1 MKVAV
6 LNYTGSVGKT
16 VVASH
21 LLAPRMN
28 GAQIFAV
35 ESTNETGADLGLSVD
50 QLRGEHFGR
59 LFRELLTRDDAI
71 VDVGASNIEDFLA
84 HMMRYEGAHEE
95 ISYFVLPVI
104 NTGKAQRETIKTV
117 AALAGLGVAPD
128 RVRLLFNRVETSVE
142 EEFPSLLAYAAK
154 TGEAQANPKA
164 AIFENEVFELLAD
177 LRTTIADVLADQTD
191 YRTLLQQT
199 DRSDHD
205 RISHLS
211 NMHALRA
218 LARPVDRQMHAAFA
232 ALFA

>member
-35 ESTNETGADLGLSVD
+35 ESTNETGADLGLNVD

-71 VDVGASNIEDFLA
+71 VDVGASNIEDFLT

-95 ISYFVLPVI
+95 MSYFVLPVI

-117 AALAGLGVAPD
+117 AALAALGWTQTGYGFCSTALIATWKTSFPRSWPMPPRRAKYRPIRAP
-128 RVRLLFNRVETSVE
+128 
-142 EEFPSLLAYAAK
+142 PSTK
-154 TGEAQANPKA
+154 TKSSSCWPISAPPLPMYWPTK
-164 AIFENEVFELLAD
+164 L
-177 LRTTIADVLADQTD
+177 TIAPYCALP
-191 YRTLLQQT
+191 TLT
-199 DRSDHD
+199 ITPASRS
-205 RISHLS
+205 
-211 NMHALRA
+211 
-218 LARPVDRQMHAAFA
+218 
-232 ALFA
+232 

>member
-35 ESTNETGADLGLSVD
+35 ESTNETGADLGLEVD

-71 VDVGASNIEDFLA
+71 VDVGASNIEDFLN

-95 ISYFVLPVI
+95 MSCFVLPVI

-117 AALAGLGVAPD
+117 AALAELGVDPD
-128 RVRLLFNRVETSVE
+128 RCASCSTESSPVSRMNSPQSSPMQRRLAKCRLTPRP
-142 EEFPSLLAYAAK
+142 PSMK
-154 TGEAQANPKA
+154 TKSSSCWPICAPRSPTCWP
-164 AIFENEVFELLAD
+164 IR
-177 LRTTIADVLADQTD
+177 RTTG
-191 YRTLLQQT
+191 
-199 DRSDHD
+199 RS
-205 RISHLS
+205 
-211 NMHALRA
+211 
-218 LARPVDRQMHAAFA
+218 
-232 ALFA
+232 

>member
-35 ESTNETGADLGLSVD
+35 ESTNETGADLGLNVD

-71 VDVGASNIEDFLA
+71 VDVGASNIEDFLT

-95 ISYFVLPVI
+95 MTQFYGIEIDDFAHEIATLSLWLAEHQMNTAFKDKFGYAEAVLPLRDGGNVVCE
-104 NTGKAQRETIKTV
+104 NS
-117 AALAGLGVAPD
+117 L
-128 RVRLLFNRVETSVE
+128 RLDWE
-142 EEFPSLLAYAAK
+142 
-154 TGEAQANPKA
+154 
-164 AIFENEVFELLAD
+164 
-177 LRTTIADVLADQTD
+177 DVCP
-191 YRTLLQQT
+191 
-199 DRSDHD
+199 
-205 RISHLS
+205 
-211 NMHALRA
+211 
-218 LARPVDRQMHAAFA
+218 PVDEHGNACEVYICGNPPFLGTTERSAEQSADMKHVFSSFKSIGYPVSQARWCTRPIGEP
-232 ALFA
+232 LPQ